1 MRFISKLKVLV
12 IAVFSIF
19 ILLFCPKI
27 GESRHYAP
35 PVRVIARADVVRLSY
50 SRYSICE
57 FLDVYNDD
65 FVNPLV
71 IEAITAD
78 SWHIHRKFLTDEDWL
93 ENRGPIVIKPGKSF
107 RVAERKRIVAGGSQN
122 HNWFYKWTRFKIKT
136 ENWGELYSNV
146 VASPYQINEI
156 IEILIKEDLLD
167 PTTEPQYLSPQQRG
181 AENHYR

>member
-1 MRFISKLKVLV
+1 MKKLSNRQILIAIFFSFFYVLFFCNIS
-12 IAVFSIF
+12 
-19 ILLFCPKI
+19 
-27 GESRHYAP
+27 ESRHYSP

-78 SWHIHRKFLTDEDWL
+78 SWHIHRKFKTDEDWL
-93 ENRGPIVIKPGKSF
+93 EDRGPITIQPGKSF
-107 RVAERKRIVAGGSQN
+107 RVAEKKRIVAGGSQN
-122 HNWFYKWTRFKIKT
+122 HNWWYKWTKFKVKT
-136 ENWGELYSNV
+136 TNWGDLYSNFV
-146 VASPYQINEI
+146 SSPYQPNEI

-167 PTTEPQYLSPQQRG
+167 PTTQPQYLSPQQRG
-181 AENHYR
+181 TENHYR